1 MSRSRPPRTATRLGL
16 WWLAVL
22 LLAFGGA
29 ARADALAW
37 TIDFHLDGVDCRDL
51 DAVTALPASAWR
63 AQASTPGSHTRV
75 GGRVLWVRLQAQ
87 APPPLPPTRLVL
99 RWEHRA
105 RLFDWRDPAAVRLRH
120 EPGHAPGFTVV
131 SLPQVREGPLFL
143 CLLAPAPRVEAFAL
157 MSPEQLQA
165 EERAVV
171 LWMSL
176 LIGLVLAVSALGLAF
191 YLRLRAPMF
200 GLYAVF
206 SLSLLGFLLGGVGVI
221 EELLPL
227 SLQDS
232 TVDYALV
239 AALAGFSAA
248 ACVHFSL
255 RYVRIGEQ
263 WPRVAR
269 LLRLLA
275 LLVLLGTAANLLN
288 VAPLAVLPA
297 ARIPSVV
304 AQNVLIVA
312 IILMLL
318 TAAGLSAWRGQREA
332 RSYLLGWLPLMV
344 LLVVWVLVILGVL
357 PTHLRPSPLWT
368 LGGAA
373 LVSLVLAWGLID
385 QARRDRIE
393 RDQATARAE
402 RDPLT
407 GATSRAALNPR
418 LQAAGAGTVLLYLD
432 IDHFKAINDQHGHA
446 VGDRCLQRFA
456 SRCRAQLRGVDVFAR
471 QGGEE
476 FVAVLPD
483 IGLPDALRV
492 AERIR
497 VAVAEPAEGVPSHT
511 VSIGVAQRGAGEP
524 VADWI
529 ARADAALY
537 RAKAGGRDRIELAYA
552 AALPD
557 TELRT

>member
-1 MSRSRPPRTATRLGL
+1 MSRWTQRAATFGGL

-22 LLAFGGA
+22 LLLCGGA
-29 ARADALAW
+29 AVRAESPAW
-37 TIDFHLDGVDCRDL
+37 TMDFHLDGGVGCRDL
-51 DAVTALPASAWR
+51 DAAAALPASAWR
-63 AQASTPGSHTRV
+63 PQASTPGTRTRV
-75 GGRVLWVRLQAQ
+75 AGRVLWVRLQAQ
-87 APPPLPPTRLVL
+87 SPPPLPPTRLVV
-99 RWEHRA
+99 RWEHNA

-131 SLPQVREGPLFL
+131 SLPQAREGPLFL
-143 CLLAPAPRVEAFAL
+143 CLQAPAPRVEAFAL
-157 MSPEQLQA
+157 MSPERLQA

-200 GLYAVF
+200 GLFAVF

-221 EELLPL
+221 QALLPV

-232 TVDYALV
+232 NVDYALT
-239 AALAGFSAA
+239 AALAGLSAM

-255 RYVRIGEQ
+255 PYLRIGEQ

-269 LLRLLA
+269 LLRRLA
-275 LLVLLGTAANLLN
+275 LLVLLSTAASLLN
-288 VAPLAVLPA
+288 VALTVPLAALIVTL
-297 ARIPSVV
+297 V
-304 AQNVLIVA
+304 AQNVFVIA
-312 IILMLL
+312 IILTLL
-318 TAAGLSAWRGQREA
+318 IAAGLSAWRGQREA
-332 RSYLLGWLPLMV
+332 RSYLLGWMPLMGLV
-344 LLVVWVLVILGVL
+344 VVWVLVVLGVL

-393 RDQATARAE
+393 RDQATARAG

-407 GATSRAALNPR
+407 GAASRAALMPR
-418 LQAAGAGTVLLYLD
+418 LEAASTGTLLLYLD
-432 IDHFKAINDQHGHA
+432 IDHFKSINDQHGHA

-456 SRCRAQLRGVDVFAR
+456 SRCRAQLRGVDLLAR

-476 FVAVLPD
+476 FVALLPD
-483 IGLPDALRV
+483 IGLQEALRV

-497 VAVAEPAEGVPSHT
+497 VTVAQPAEGEPSYT

-524 VADWI
+524 VADWV

-537 RAKAGGRDRIELAYA
+537 RAKAGGRNRIELARA
-552 AALPD
+552 AGLLD
-557 TELRT
+557 